1 MTICCLVAL
10 QIVKAF
16 AWIRGTLSI
25 EGCRHSSYWKCKF
38 NFPVARKLE
47 SGGNGSNDWE
57 YALLWNIIIV
67 PQIWYVSIEC
77 FQLTKSQNCEGK
89 LVVISLSSIRSFLMD
104 RTRLL
109 SLAVRI
115 LQPYFTIKQDNT
127 IMSIGFLKF
136 NHPSSEKLG
145 YLVGFVI
152 ALICIAL
159 QKKAV
164 LKYEITKLIH
174 A

>member
-1 MTICCLVAL
+1 
-10 QIVKAF
+10 
-16 AWIRGTLSI
+16 
-25 EGCRHSSYWKCKF
+25 
-38 NFPVARKLE
+38 
-47 SGGNGSNDWE
+47 
-57 YALLWNIIIV
+57 
-67 PQIWYVSIEC
+67 
-77 FQLTKSQNCEGK
+77 
-89 LVVISLSSIRSFLMD
+89 MD

-115 LQPYFTIKQDNT
+115 LQKYFTIKQDNT

-159 QKKAV
+159 QKKGV
-164 LKYEITKLIH
+164 LKYEITKMIR